1 MVEGHNEKKKTLA
14 HKNLVRFSNFTK
26 KVSEGNGDCF
36 GS

>member
-1 MVEGHNEKKKTLA
+1 MVEGHNEKKKLA

-26 KVSEGNGDCF
+26 KVSGGNGDCF